1 MKKFFLRVLVFHD
14 ELKNLE
20 LEGQDSKFSV
30 HSLLAVPVL
39 LEEEENALFPLRE
52 EPLYKLLEAIEDVCK
67 NLNFQSEL
75 HFKKIKNNGDWSR
88 EDQASL
94 DALRVVLSAL
104 RHKGRRGDPESFD
117 PESFEYPDIPPL
129 FCRWGVLVYPQEKSY
144 LSVIQ
149 KEEKEKALIHF
160 EAFLRIALKGLLH
173 YGFWGIDGYQFRV
186 ELCGVVLDGRDH
198 LYREISRDR
207 VLGRLKGEL
216 RENVYIAEEAYIDY
230 VDSDHRKS
238 GKPLLSRMIQVND
251 LLLGAARLFLEKLF
265 EKEDPED
272 VWRFFDEVQEK
283 HTLRPEFRTKI
294 AGGKR
299 ALVAWPVV
307 ALIGKILERRER
319 GSLKTSGHHRA
330 FTISLV
336 FSERGELK
344 FYPYQDLVD
353 LKRLGREVPPEDAEL
368 YSTFSDI

>member
-14 ELKNLE
+14 ELKNLK
-20 LEGQDSKFSV
+20 LEGQGPKFSV
-30 HSLLAVPVL
+30 HSLLAVPL
-39 LEEEENALFPLRE
+39 LVKEDNALFPLRAY
-52 EPLYKLLEAIEDVCK
+52 PLFKLPKAIEDLCEK
-67 NLNFQSEL
+67 LNFQSEL
-75 HFKKIKNNGDWSR
+75 HFRDIENNARWSNR
-88 EDQASL
+88 DQASL
-94 DALRVVLSAL
+94 DALRVVISAL
-104 RHKGRRGDPESFD
+104 RHKGRKGDPESF
-117 PESFEYPDIPPL
+117 EHPDIPPL
-129 FCRWGVLVYPQEKSY
+129 FCRWGVLVYPQETNY
-144 LSVIQ
+144 LSMSQ
-149 KEEKEKALIHF
+149 EKEKEKALIHF

-198 LYREISRDR
+198 LYREISRER

-216 RENVYIAEEAYIDY
+216 RENVYIADEAYIDY

-294 AGGKR
+294 TGGKR

-344 FYPYQDLVD
+344 FYPHQDLVA
-353 LKRLGREVPPEDAEL
+353 LKSLSREAPPEDAEL
-368 YSTFSDI
+368 YSTFFDV